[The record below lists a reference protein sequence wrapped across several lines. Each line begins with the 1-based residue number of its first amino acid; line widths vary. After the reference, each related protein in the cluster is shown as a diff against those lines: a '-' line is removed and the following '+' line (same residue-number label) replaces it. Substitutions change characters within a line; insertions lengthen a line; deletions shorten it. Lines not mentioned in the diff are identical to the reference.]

1 VKTTTL
7 KTAEKATE
15 SINATVTIKNNE
27 STGIT
32 STTLLVGLDW
42 GTNTS
47 SLMAKSQGD
56 AAVRLSEQ
64 IPTVVG
70 FVPENVLEGIIPNNA
85 TVLFGREAQKYK
97 LHVNTVRPLKGG
109 VIDDLSAASLFA
121 QHLRSRLPAGV
132 KEVRAVIGMP
142 ASSDLAAREN
152 ARTAVQGVFNKVI
165 FVPEPF
171 LAALGFRDETRLSE
185 VEYKDP
191 VLNSLYVDIGA
202 GSTDV
207 CLVQGH
213 YPTVEDQLS
222 APFAGDAVDQIIL
235 DGILANYPDC
245 GVTLARVRE
254 LKEKFSFVLADDA
267 ATPAVATVMV
277 AGKPVKLDVTRQVGA
292 GCQALLDKAFEMT
305 RELIT
310 RADPDSVNELLQNVI
325 VTGGGSLI
333 KGFGVALQTRLLEEG
348 FENVRVSV
356 LGENYKDYVA
366 RGALKV
372 AGQAKDRH
380 WQTLIGG

>member
-1 VKTTTL
+1 MKTTAL
-7 KTAEKATE
+7 KSADKA
-15 SINATVTIKNNE
+15 NATVTIKSND
-27 STGIT
+27 IT
-32 STTLLVGLDW
+32 SAASTTLLVGLDW

-56 AAVRLSEQ
+56 ASARLTEQ

-70 FVPENVLEGIIPNNA
+70 YVPENVLEGVIPNNA
-85 TVLFGREAQKYK
+85 TLLFGREALKYK
-97 LHVNTVRPLKGG
+97 LHVNAVRPLQGG
-109 VIDDLSAASLFA
+109 VIHDLPTATLFA
-121 QHLRSRLPAGV
+121 QHLRSRLPAGAT
-132 KEVRAVIGMP
+132 EVRAVIGMP
-142 ASSDLAAREN
+142 ASSDLTAREN
-152 ARTAVQGVFNKVI
+152 ARTAVQGVFDKVL

-171 LAALGFRDETRLSE
+171 LAALGFRDESRLSDAD
-185 VEYKDP
+185 YKDP
-191 VLNSLYVDIGA
+191 VLNSLYIDIGA

-213 YPTVEDQLS
+213 YPTVDDQLS

-235 DGILANYPDC
+235 DGILATYPDC
-245 GVTLARVRE
+245 GLTLARVRE
-254 LKEKFSFVLADDA
+254 IKEKFSFVLAEDA
-267 ATPAVATVMV
+267 TTPAIATVMV
-277 AGKPVKLDVTRQVGA
+277 GGKPVKLDVTRQVGA
-292 GCQALLDKAFEMT
+292 GCEALLSKVFEMT

-333 KGFGVALQTRLLEEG
+333 KGFGVALQTKLLEEG

-372 AGQAKDRH
+372 ASQAKDRH

>member
-1 VKTTTL
+1 MKTSTL
-7 KTAEKATE
+7 KAAPKANGNSGAESSDSA
-15 SINATVTIKNNE
+15 A
-27 STGIT
+27 T

-47 SLMAKSQGD
+47 CLMAKPLGSE
-56 AAVRLSEQ
+56 AVRLREQ

-70 FVPENVLEGIIPNNA
+70 YVPENVLEGVIPNNA
-85 TVLFGREAQKYK
+85 SILFGRDALKYK
-97 LHVNTVRPLKGG
+97 LHLNVVRPMQGG
-109 VIDDLSAASLFA
+109 VIHDLPAATLFA
-121 QHLRSRLPAGV
+121 EHLQSLLPEGST
-132 KEVRAVIGMP
+132 EVRAVIGMP
-142 ASSDLAAREN
+142 ASSDLASREN
-152 ARTAVQGVFNKVI
+152 IRTAVQGIFTKVI

-171 LAALGFRDETRLSE
+171 LAALGCRDESRLSE
-185 VEYKDP
+185 PDYKDP
-191 VLNSLYVDIGA
+191 VLNSLYIDIGA

-235 DGILANYPDC
+235 DGALATYPDC
-245 GVTLARVRE
+245 GLTLNRVRE
-254 LKEKFSFVLADDA
+254 IKEKHSFVLAEDA
-267 ATPAVATVMV
+267 ATPAIATVMV
-277 AGKPVKLDVTRQVGA
+277 GGKPCKLDVTRQIGA
-292 GCQALLDKAFEMT
+292 GCEALLQKVFEMT

-310 RADPDSVNELLQNVI
+310 RADPDSVGELLQDVI

-333 KGFGVALQTRLLEEG
+333 KGFGVALQTKLLEEG
-348 FENVRVSV
+348 FENVRVTV

-372 AGQAKDRH
+372 ASQAKDRH
-380 WQTLIGG
+380 WQSLIG